1 MAMGGEAPWAMGVM
15 WLMVGLVFIFLMLR
29 AYTRIFCLASFGIDD
44 YIYMVAFL
52 SAQIGF
58 GQDLKYIG
66 HDMAMVTKA
75 TLYECIGQ
83 GFAIIGMAIA
93 KASLGFFFLR
103 LVSSRWHRIAIWTA
117 MALVSAASIVST
129 VLVDVFFAVLPW
141 VIFWNLQMPMR
152 DKYTIAGSMSL
163 GLIAAAA
170 GIKRT
175 TEVEGLYTPNY
186 LHDSVGLIVWSS
198 AEMAI
203 TLICIGIPVCLP
215 LYKSIYRRFRSGQS
229 SNNTPYRSEQKS
241 GSIPLQTIGGGYIS
255 KDGQHVS
262 KSNTSSGGKVGR
274 RLTDAKL
281 GIRGTTTK
289 TYIGGGGR
297 KNSSGAN
304 TSDEEILGEQ
314 HSQNSGGQWSQD
326 FDEDGR
332 RGQGI
337 VVTKSYR
344 VDG

>member
-1 MAMGGEAPWAMGVM
+1 
-15 WLMVGLVFIFLMLR
+15 
-29 AYTRIFCLASFGIDD
+29 
-44 YIYMVAFL
+44 
-52 SAQIGF
+52 
-58 GQDLKYIG
+58 
-66 HDMAMVTKA
+66 
-75 TLYECIGQ
+75 
-83 GFAIIGMAIA
+83 
-93 KASLGFFFLR
+93 
-103 LVSSRWHRIAIWTA
+103 
-117 MALVSAASIVST
+117 
-129 VLVDVFFAVLPW
+129 
-141 VIFWNLQMPMR
+141 
-152 DKYTIAGSMSL
+152 
-163 GLIAAAA
+163 
-170 GIKRT
+170 
-175 TEVEGLYTPNY
+175 
-186 LHDSVGLIVWSS
+186 
-198 AEMAI
+198 MAI

-215 LYKSIYRRFRSGQS
+215 LYKSIYRRFRSGLSS

-262 KSNTSSGGKVGR
+262 KSNASTGGKAGR

-314 HSQNSGGQWSQD
+314 YSQNSGGQWSQE